1 MPAKKRIGVLI
12 SGRGSNMM
20 SILEA
25 CRRGEINGDITIVIS
40 NRAGAEGLAKAAQRG
55 CETLVIP
62 HRGFPDRESFDRA
75 IVDEL
80 ERREVD
86 LVCLAGFMRLLSPW
100 FVSHYHN
107 RIMNIHPALLPA
119 FPGLHGQRQAIEHG
133 VKISGATVHF
143 VDEKLDHGPIIIQRA
158 VEVRDDDTED
168 SLSARILKV
177 EHEIYPEAVRLFCG
191 DLLHV
196 EGRKVYIKSE

>member
-1 MPAKKRIGVLI
+1 MPAKKRIGILI

-25 CRRGEINGDITIVIS
+25 CRRGEINGDITVVIS
-40 NRAGAEGLAKAAQRG
+40 NRADAEGLAKAAQLG
-55 CETLVIP
+55 CETVVIP

-100 FVSHYHN
+100 FVSRYHN

-119 FPGLHGQRQAIEHG
+119 FPGLHGQRQAVEHG

-143 VDEKLDHGPIIIQRA
+143 VDEKLDHGPIIIQR
-158 VEVRDDDTED
+158 V
-168 SLSARILKV
+168 SLS
-177 EHEIYPEAVRLFCG
+177 
-191 DLLHV
+191 
-196 EGRKVYIKSE
+196 S